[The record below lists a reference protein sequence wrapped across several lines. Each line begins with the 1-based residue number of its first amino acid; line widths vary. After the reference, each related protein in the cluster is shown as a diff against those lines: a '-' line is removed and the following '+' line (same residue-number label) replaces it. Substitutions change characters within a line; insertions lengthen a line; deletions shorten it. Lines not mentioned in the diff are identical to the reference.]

1 LQAMER
7 VLADAI
13 CECAFGQQ
21 PGRPIV
27 DVLSA
32 NARRTCGGK
41 SRGRLI
47 NRGARCA

>member
-1 LQAMER
+1 LQAMEW

-13 CECAFGQQ
+13 CECTFGQQ

-32 NARRTCGGK
+32 NARRTCGDK

-47 NRGARCA
+47 NRDARCA